1 MNKQEIINII
11 KAKAADKIQY
21 FENLIAETRASNNDT
36 KSSMGDKYETGREM
50 LQQEINNLQRQLN
63 EVLNQQAVLQ
73 KITSDPSE
81 KVQNGALV
89 KTDKGLF
96 YVAVSMGE
104 IIFALDRPSAGTWE
118 NIAGTYFFNTTSYSG
133 GAMFEVGRK
142 LFNLLSSTPGD
153 IRRYANVDPT
163 STIVPGY
170 GVDSYDQNFY
180 NKFNTDPRPLKF

>member
-89 KTDKGLF
+89 KTNKGLF
-96 YVAVSMGE
+96 YISASMGE
-104 IIFALDRPSAGTWE
+104 LVFENQKIMTVSAESPLVKVMYGKKTGESFTVNNIHQTIE
-118 NIAGTYFFNTTSYSG
+118 NIW
-133 GAMFEVGRK
+133 
-142 LFNLLSSTPGD
+142 
-153 IRRYANVDPT
+153 
-163 STIVPGY
+163 
-170 GVDSYDQNFY
+170 
-180 NKFNTDPRPLKF
+180 

>member
-11 KAKAADKIQY
+11 KAKAMDKIQS

-89 KTDKGLF
+89 KTNKGLF
-96 YVAVSMGE
+96 YISVSMGE
-104 IIFALDRPSAGTWE
+104 IALDNQKVMTVSAESPLVKVMYGKITGESFTVNTISQTIE
-118 NIAGTYFFNTTSYSG
+118 NIW
-133 GAMFEVGRK
+133 
-142 LFNLLSSTPGD
+142 
-153 IRRYANVDPT
+153 
-163 STIVPGY
+163 
-170 GVDSYDQNFY
+170 
-180 NKFNTDPRPLKF
+180 

>member
-11 KAKAADKIQY
+11 KTKAADKIQY

-63 EVLNQQAVLQ
+63 EVMNQQAVLQ

-104 IIFALDRPSAGTWE
+104 IIFENQKIMTVSAESPLVKIMYNKKAGENFIVNTIYQTIE
-118 NIAGTYFFNTTSYSG
+118 NIW
-133 GAMFEVGRK
+133 
-142 LFNLLSSTPGD
+142 
-153 IRRYANVDPT
+153 
-163 STIVPGY
+163 
-170 GVDSYDQNFY
+170 
-180 NKFNTDPRPLKF
+180 

>member
-89 KTDKGLF
+89 KTNKGLF
-96 YVAVSMGE
+96 YISVSMGE
-104 IIFALDRPSAGTWE
+104 LVFENQKIMTVSAESPLVKVMYGKKTGEPFTVNTIHQTIE
-118 NIAGTYFFNTTSYSG
+118 NIW
-133 GAMFEVGRK
+133 
-142 LFNLLSSTPGD
+142 
-153 IRRYANVDPT
+153 
-163 STIVPGY
+163 
-170 GVDSYDQNFY
+170 
-180 NKFNTDPRPLKF
+180 